1 ATEETTAKFER
12 RNATRRSPRRLT
24 LPTVAPGLIPKIIV
38 TFDDATQFPR
48 HTSHRMSKELPRHE
62 RRPSSPAAYSS
73 SSSSSASG
81 NPFEQCDMSLK
92 MLLAFISTR
101 VLRGGPRL
109 IVQLVLA
116 FCGLLLLGKFFTSP
130 TSTDT
135 IFDSSS
141 RWSWSPFGKSAE
153 DAGFG
158 PGGVRV
164 VAFGSPDIATPSSGK
179 GAKSKGWTEAL
190 CEELRCSSHQSFTPL
205 ISLPAQALTS
215 NQHYRDTIEKVQR
228 EIEEYKAPGFNYD
241 FLLDQFPI
249 ADTVADLAA
258 QIDTFLAQP
267 QTRENIPKET
277 IWVFSFGTWDVWT
290 LASLP
295 RELGQGIV
303 DLAARALFAQV
314 ERVYQ
319 AALDNDSVA
328 FSDFWAYQNASLID
342 KLNNMDR
349 EGGDIDEREVENF
362 RVVIP
367 ELFDVSLT
375 PGWHA
380 QRPAPPS
387 PHTKAEQMTNAAH
400 LTARW
405 NSEIK
410 GRMDEW
416 MRTADP
422 QPENPEEERGKFG
435 YVPASKRATA
445 HYRRSRAEQGLKAAP
460 KGEALRV
467 PFPRRV
473 AAQIDTASFVREA
486 IIEKQM
492 REYDLT
498 DSTGRGN
505 RTEDGDNLFFAE
517 AWTPCIWAKTSET
530 AEAASGGY
538 AACDKPEEYLFHS
551 PFTLSERAIAH
562 TAKIVAGE
570 ARSRLAFVDAVE
582 EAKEGET
589 ATARVKRH
597 EPRSELG
604 HFQRVLRPNLASRI
618 VESACPTLDVC

>member
-1 ATEETTAKFER
+1 
-12 RNATRRSPRRLT
+12 
-24 LPTVAPGLIPKIIV
+24 
-38 TFDDATQFPR
+38 
-48 HTSHRMSKELPRHE
+48 MSKELPRHE
-62 RRPSSPAAYSS
+62 RRPSSPTAYSG
-73 SSSSSASG
+73 SSSASG

-116 FCGLLLLGKFFTSP
+116 FCGLLLLGKFFASP

-135 IFDSSS
+135 LFDSGS

-153 DAGFG
+153 DAGFGG

-179 GAKSKGWTEAL
+179 GAKGKGWTEAL
-190 CEELRCSSHQSFTPL
+190 CEELRCSSHQSFTPS

-241 FLLDQFPI
+241 FLLEQFPI
-249 ADTVADLAA
+249 SDTVADLSA
-258 QIDTFLAQP
+258 QIDEFLAQP
-267 QTRENIPKET
+267 QTRNNIPKET
-277 IWVFSFGTWDVWT
+277 IWVFSFGTWDIWT

-319 AALDNDSVA
+319 ATLDNDSVA

-349 EGGDIDEREVENF
+349 EGGDVDEHEIENF

-367 ELFDVSLT
+367 DLFDVSLT

-445 HYRRSRAEQGLKAAP
+445 HYRRSRAEQGLEAAP

-473 AAQIDTASFVREA
+473 AAQIDTTSFVREA
-486 IIEKQM
+486 IVEKQM
-492 REYDLT
+492 REYGLT

-505 RTEDGDNLFFAE
+505 RTEDDANVFFAE

-530 AEAASGGY
+530 SEAASGGY

-570 ARSRLAFVDAVE
+570 ARRRLAFVDAVDE
-582 EAKEGET
+582 SAVKEGEK
-589 ATARVKRH
+589 AAARVKRH

-604 HFQRVLRPNLASRI
+604 HFQRVLRPNLVSRI